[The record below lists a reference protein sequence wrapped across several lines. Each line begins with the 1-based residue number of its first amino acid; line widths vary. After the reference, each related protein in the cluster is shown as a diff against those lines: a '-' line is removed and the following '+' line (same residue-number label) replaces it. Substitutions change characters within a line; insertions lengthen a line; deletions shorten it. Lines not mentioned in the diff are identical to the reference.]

1 MHDTPLTGKST
12 EAHSFMHEDS
22 TNTEDSV
29 VATDSP
35 AVQTP
40 EASARPAGGALAAL
54 KRKLAAGA
62 DANGGKGAKK
72 AVGARPTMVGG
83 GGGGGGAANPFARK

>member
-1 MHDTPLTGKST
+1 VHDTPLSGKMG
-12 EAHSFMHEDS
+12 EASSLMHVG
-22 TNTEDSV
+22 NTDD
-29 VATDSP
+29 AAMDSP

-62 DANGGKGAKK
+62 EANGGKGTKK
-72 AVGARPTMVGG
+72 AAGARPTMV
-83 GGGGGGAANPFARK
+83 GGGGAANPFARK